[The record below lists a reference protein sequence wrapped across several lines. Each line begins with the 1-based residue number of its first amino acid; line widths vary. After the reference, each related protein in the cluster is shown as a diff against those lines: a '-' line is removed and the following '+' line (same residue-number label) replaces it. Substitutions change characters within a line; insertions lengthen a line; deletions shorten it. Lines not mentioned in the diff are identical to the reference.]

1 LLLWLRLAGL
11 CAVSLLLN
19 GHLRYEWS
27 GTLAFYEF
35 MSRKGRQMTKQ
46 LSGWGVIFGLVFMGQ
61 PLAYAADA
69 NQGKEMYLQYCS
81 SCHGQ
86 DGRGSGSVSEFL
98 KVKVPD
104 LTLLKKNN
112 NGIYPLDQVILAID
126 GMRKLRSHGDPK
138 MPVWGVIFR
147 EEVKDP
153 KSAEV
158 TVGSREKA
166 IAEYVATLQR

>member
-1 LLLWLRLAGL
+1 
-11 CAVSLLLN
+11 
-19 GHLRYEWS
+19 
-27 GTLAFYEF
+27 
-35 MSRKGRQMTKQ
+35 MKKP
-46 LSGWGVIFGLVFMGQ
+46 LSVCGVVLQLVFIGHSIV
-61 PLAYAADA
+61 YAAEA
-69 NQGKEMYLQYCS
+69 NPGKEMYLQYCS

-86 DGRGSGSVSEFL
+86 DGRGDGSVSAFL

-112 NGIYPLDQVILAID
+112 KGIYPLDQVILAID
-126 GMRKLRSHGDPK
+126 GRRKLRTHGDPK